1 MKEPQMPKRKPAN
14 ELTTEEAL
22 RRLFPKQAI
31 EHLKAVAHEK
41 DDVPESGE
49 EA

>member
-1 MKEPQMPKRKPAN
+1 MPKRKPAS

-22 RRLFPKQAI
+22 RRLFPPEAI
-31 EHLKAVAHEK
+31 AQLKAVAHEK